1 MTQDKSNVAKTE
13 RIDIDGTLAKKS
25 AKETELV
32 QKTDAK
38 KRSELDEII
47 EQIKQDE
54 SHQKAQKKQAEELKK
69 TLAQKI
75 AEDELVQVSELE
87 RELRELER
95 KAEERNLVSRETEV
109 MKYGASAQ
117 QQNQAQD
124 MYKGPQDMYKRDEY
138 TSAMHSQNESANEA
152 KSSRMNSY
160 SNEAPSAIRD
170 EMEKVKNIY
179 KRHS

>member
-95 KAEERNLVSRETEV
+95 KAEERNLVSRDTEV

-138 TSAMHSQNESANEA
+138 TSAMQSQDRDKDKTRFRDTRDIA
-152 KSSRMNSY
+152 KEIDSKYHTN
-160 SNEAPSAIRD
+160 
-170 EMEKVKNIY
+170 
-179 KRHS
+179 